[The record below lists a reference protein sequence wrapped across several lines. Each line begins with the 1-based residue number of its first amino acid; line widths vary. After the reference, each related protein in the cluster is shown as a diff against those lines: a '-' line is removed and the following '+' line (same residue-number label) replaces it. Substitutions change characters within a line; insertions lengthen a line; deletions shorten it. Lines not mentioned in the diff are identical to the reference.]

1 MTTYFTYL
9 DTPIGTL
16 LIAGDG
22 EAITRIGFARDGAP
36 QRPDGDWMRDDA
48 RFDDASK
55 QLLEYFA
62 GSRREFTLP
71 LRPEGT
77 EFQRK
82 VWKMLLDIP
91 FGETRSYGW
100 LAMAIGS
107 PAASRAVGAA
117 NGANPLPIVV
127 PCHRVIGTSGA
138 LTGFGGGIPVK
149 KFLLELEGVPVGEK
163 QQTLGFG

>member
-16 LIAGDG
+16 LLAGDG
-22 EAITRIGFARDGAP
+22 QVITRIGFARGGAP
-36 QRPDGDWMRDDA
+36 ERPGGDWIRDDA
-48 RFDDASK
+48 RLEDAST

-62 GSRREFTLP
+62 GNRRDFTLP

-82 VWKMLLDIP
+82 VWKTLLDIP

-100 LAMAIGS
+100 LAMAIGN

-117 NGANPLPIVV
+117 NGANPIPVLI
-127 PCHRVIGTSGA
+127 PCHRVIRGDGSLSSLICTHRA
-138 LTGFGGGIPVK
+138 P
-149 KFLLELEGVPVGEK
+149 PAH
-163 QQTLGFG
+163 

>member
-16 LIAGDG
+16 LIAGDDD
-22 EAITRIGFARDGAP
+22 AITRISFARDGAP
-36 QRPDGDWMRDDA
+36 DRPEAGWIRDDT
-48 RFDDASK
+48 RFDDAST

-62 GSRREFTLP
+62 GKRREFTLP
-71 LRPEGT
+71 LRPQGT

-82 VWKMLLDIP
+82 VWKVLLDIP

-100 LAMAIGS
+100 LAMAIGN

-117 NGANPLPIVV
+117 NGANPIPIVV

-149 KFLLELEGVPVGEK
+149 KFLLELEGVPLGEK